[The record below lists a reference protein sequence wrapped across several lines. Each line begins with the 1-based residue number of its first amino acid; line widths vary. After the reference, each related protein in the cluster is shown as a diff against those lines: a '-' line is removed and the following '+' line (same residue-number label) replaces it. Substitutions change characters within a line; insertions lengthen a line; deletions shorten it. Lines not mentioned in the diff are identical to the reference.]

1 MIGLSAR
8 ALCLSLS
15 LLLAAGPV
23 LAATPM
29 LVIHGGAGVEK
40 SSLSS
45 EEQAQA
51 REAMQRALRAGHA
64 VLQGGGSAVDAV
76 AATITVLEDAPQF
89 NAGRGAV
96 FTHDGKNE
104 LDAAIM
110 DGATGKAGA
119 IAGAHTVRNPIQLAR
134 SVMDHSKHVMLVG
147 DGAEQFAREQ
157 GVTLVDPDYFR
168 TDKRWQQL
176 QKARKAEAGD
186 RQAQAELDL
195 ETAKHFGTVGALAL
209 DRAGHLAAGTSTGG
223 MTNKR
228 YGRVGDAPII
238 GAGTYANSQCAVSGT
253 GWGEFYIRAVAAYD
267 ICARM
272 KYAGQSLQQAA
283 DTVIDQEIP
292 KAGGDGGAIA
302 LDAQGNAAFPFN
314 TEGMY
319 RGWIGADGT
328 PHVAI
333 FKDET
338 L

>member
-1 MIGLSAR
+1 MMGLSAR

-15 LLLAAGPV
+15 LLLAAGPL

-119 IAGAHTVRNPIQLAR
+119 IAGVHTVRNPIQLAR
-134 SVMDHSKHVMLVG
+134 SVMDHS
-147 DGAEQFAREQ
+147 
-157 GVTLVDPDYFR
+157 
-168 TDKRWQQL
+168 
-176 QKARKAEAGD
+176 
-186 RQAQAELDL
+186 
-195 ETAKHFGTVGALAL
+195 
-209 DRAGHLAAGTSTGG
+209 ST
-223 MTNKR
+223 
-228 YGRVGDAPII
+228 
-238 GAGTYANSQCAVSGT
+238 
-253 GWGEFYIRAVAAYD
+253 
-267 ICARM
+267 
-272 KYAGQSLQQAA
+272 
-283 DTVIDQEIP
+283 
-292 KAGGDGGAIA
+292 
-302 LDAQGNAAFPFN
+302 
-314 TEGMY
+314 
-319 RGWIGADGT
+319 
-328 PHVAI
+328 
-333 FKDET
+333 
-338 L
+338 

>member
-1 MIGLSAR
+1 MSSAR
-8 ALCLSLS
+8 VLCLSL
-15 LLLAAGPV
+15 LLWATGPV
-23 LAATPM
+23 WAATPM

-40 SSLSS
+40 SSLSP

-64 VLQGGGSAVDAV
+64 VLTRGGSAVDAV
-76 AATITVLEDAPQF
+76 AVTITVLEDAPQF

-110 DGATGKAGA
+110 DGASGKAGA
-119 IAGAHTVRNPIQLAR
+119 IAGVHTVKNPILLAR
-134 SVMDHSKHVMLVG
+134 SVMDRSKHVMLVG

-157 GVTLVDPDYFR
+157 GIALVDPSYFR
-168 TDKRWQQL
+168 TEKRWQQL

-186 RQAQAELDL
+186 RQAQAALDL

-209 DRAGHLAAGTSTGG
+209 DRDGHLAAGTSTGG

-238 GAGTYANSQCAVSGT
+238 GAGTYANTQCAVSGT

-283 DTVIDQEIP
+283 EAVIDQQIP

-328 PHVAI
+328 AHVAI
-333 FKDET
+333 FKDEA